1 MARIHLVYGAKDA
14 RINEMILSS
23 LAPSRDDMAAL
34 YAELRDIAASE
45 GAGFEIANAE
55 LAERAKRRRK
65 QFALDERGVSSGLGV
80 LRDLGFVTGEGHGAY
95 RRLTF
100 VPGAS
105 KVDLESSAR
114 YAEGLDE
121 IAEFAEFK
129 SWSLSAESPELLA
142 RFNRPI
148 LPAS

>member
-1 MARIHLVYGAKDA
+1 
-14 RINEMILSS
+14 
-23 LAPSRDDMAAL
+23 MAAL

-129 SWSLSAESPELLA
+129 SWSLSAESAGAARAVQPADPARELGRVERREIPLPRRA
-142 RFNRPI
+142 ERPGA
-148 LPAS
+148 LH